1 MKEGPKNS
9 GRGLPPPWFGQ
20 CPKVNIL
27 FYRKSSLIRSNMQQ
41 RHIWI
46 SWLWRVHAEGGM
58 IIRWE
63 MVNCKC
69 CGSCLVTPLL
79 PSPTSQIGSAT
90 SDILFTETYLLF
102 VRWFWW
108 PSHKNSILYIGWSVE
123 KQKWLTFASLSNQR
137 RKVWAQP
144 TQTLQCDVI
153 WRNAD
158 ITHSYCR
165 LLLPLSSQIYL
176 LCSVT
181 GILVNAT
188 PAHVYLS
195 PAQHKI
201 YACCRACGLHTPF
214 TSVSNPK

>member
-1 MKEGPKNS
+1 
-9 GRGLPPPWFGQ
+9 
-20 CPKVNIL
+20 
-27 FYRKSSLIRSNMQQ
+27 
-41 RHIWI
+41 
-46 SWLWRVHAEGGM
+46 
-58 IIRWE
+58 

-79 PSPTSQIGSAT
+79 PRPPAKLAQPHLTHCSRRHIFYLWDD
-90 SDILFTETYLLF
+90 SDDQVIKTQSCILVDQL
-102 VRWFWW
+102 R
-108 PSHKNSILYIGWSVE
+108 

-137 RKVWAQP
+137 RKVSAQP

-188 PAHVYLS
+188 PAHIYLS

-214 TSVSNPK
+214 TSVCNPK